1 MILKLVLDI
10 EQKRNEMINVG
21 MIKGFTDKQTIKLS
35 EELDQLI
42 NLSMKIPDLSYKK
55 ESRSR
60 LPKLENKF

>member
-1 MILKLVLDI
+1 MKLVLDI
-10 EQKRNEMINVG
+10 EQKRNELINVG
-21 MIKGFTDKQTIKLS
+21 MVKGFTDKQTIKLS